1 MGSMLSTPEDISL
14 DQTTYRILSYNVEW
28 GFLNVP
34 GDIDS
39 DSCGHPI
46 PHTTEAQQ
54 THLTLISKNIGI
66 INPDICFLQEMGS
79 LDAVKFISD
88 KLKELFNID
97 YDIAYSN
104 GTETGQQGVGLLI
117 RSEVGD
123 KCTVVNIPNFK
134 LNRAL
139 GITLK
144 EESRTYKIVGVHLKS
159 LYDGK
164 TQKDEEEQSEQ
175 IQSVID
181 WIDGSDDAIVCGD
194 FNNVPTSSPIKKM
207 TDAGYTGVL
216 STDKYVPNIIGNTY
230 TEFHGKGGKE
240 SGSRIDYIF
249 KTEDVNLVSSHIVDL
264 VRESPTQDPNLR
276 GETSD
281 HLPVLAIFEL

>member
-1 MGSMLSTPEDISL
+1 MGSMLSTTEDISL
-14 DQTTYRILSYNVEW
+14 DQTNYRILSYNVEW
-28 GFLNVP
+28 GFLDVP
-34 GDIDS
+34 DDINS
-39 DSCGHPI
+39 DSCGHLI
-46 PHTTEAQQ
+46 PHTPEAQQ
-54 THLTLISKNIGI
+54 THLKLISKNIGI

-79 LDAVKFISD
+79 LDAVKFISQQ
-88 KLKELFNID
+88 LKDMFNLD
-97 YDIAYSN
+97 YNVEYSN

-117 RSEVGD
+117 KSVIAD
-123 KCTVVNIPNFK
+123 KCEIVNIPNFR

-139 GITLK
+139 GVTLH
-144 EESRTYKIVGVHLKS
+144 EESGTYKIVGVHLKS

-175 IQSVID
+175 IQAVID
-181 WIDGSDDAIVCGD
+181 WIDDCEDAIVCGD

-216 STDKYVPNIIGNTY
+216 STDKYVPNITGNTF
-230 TEFHGKGGKE
+230 TEFHGKDGKE

-249 KTEDVNLVSSHIVDL
+249 KTEDVNLLSSHIVDV
-264 VRESPTQDPNLR
+264 VRESPKQNPNFR

-281 HLPVLAIFEL
+281 HLPVLAIFQL

>member
-1 MGSMLSTPEDISL
+1 M
-14 DQTTYRILSYNVEW
+14 
-28 GFLNVP
+28 
-34 GDIDS
+34 
-39 DSCGHPI
+39 
-46 PHTTEAQQ
+46 
-54 THLTLISKNIGI
+54 
-66 INPDICFLQEMGS
+66 
-79 LDAVKFISD
+79 
-88 KLKELFNID
+88 
-97 YDIAYSN
+97 
-104 GTETGQQGVGLLI
+104 
-117 RSEVGD
+117 
-123 KCTVVNIPNFK
+123 
-134 LNRAL
+134 

-181 WIDGSDDAIVCGD
+181 WINGSEDAIVCGD

-207 TDAGYTGVL
+207 ADAGYTGVL
-216 STDKYVPNIIGNTY
+216 STDKYIPNITGNTY

-249 KTEDVNLVSSHIVDL
+249 KTDDVDLVSSHIVDL
-264 VRESPTQDPNLR
+264 VRESPAQDPNLR